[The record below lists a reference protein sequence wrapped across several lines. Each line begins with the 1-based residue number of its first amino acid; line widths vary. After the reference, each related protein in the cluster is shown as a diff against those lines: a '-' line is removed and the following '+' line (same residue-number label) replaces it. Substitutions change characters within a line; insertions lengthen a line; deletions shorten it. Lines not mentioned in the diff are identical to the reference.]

1 MLQAPMTEVS
11 RTMKMNLP
19 SRSHEPSLASRL
31 VHAVSARLSVASIGM
46 ACAGCLIATLGSD
59 SARASDAVALF
70 RSSDTVEL
78 TLSGP
83 WRKIVRNRANQDSYP
98 ATLEYIDESGNRKI
112 VELTVERRG
121 KTRQRICRFPPIKLR
136 FGKNDV
142 KGTLF
147 EGNKS
152 IKMVTHCD
160 NGRRWDEY
168 YILEMLAYPIYNVVT
183 DRSFR
188 IRPLSVTYHDSDR
201 DRNDGPRFAFLIEDD
216 KLVANRNGLD
226 KYDVGDISADRL
238 EPLESSRFALFQYL
252 IGNEDWSS
260 LGGPP
265 GEDCCHNAKLI
276 APESGEPLYA
286 LPYDFDSSGFVD
298 AHYAAPNDGLPISK
312 VSQRLYRGFC
322 LHNSTLETA
331 RDEFLQNKQTIQAI
345 VEEEPRLRSRTR
357 SRATRYLEGFFAVME
372 DPELFERAIT
382 GACRK

>member
-1 MLQAPMTEVS
+1 
-11 RTMKMNLP
+11 MKMKLP
-19 SRSHEPSLASRL
+19 SLSHETSLASRL
-31 VHAVSARLSVASIGM
+31 VHAISARLSVASIGM
-46 ACAGCLIATLGSD
+46 VCAGCLIAGSGSS
-59 SARASDAVALF
+59 SARASEAVALF
-70 RSSDTVEL
+70 RSGDTVEL
-78 TLSGP
+78 TISAP
-83 WRKIVRNRANQDSYP
+83 WRKIVRDRTNQDPYP
-98 ATLEYIDESGNRKI
+98 ASLEYIDESGSREI
-112 VELTVERRG
+112 IALTVERRG
-121 KTRQRICRFPPIKLR
+121 KTRQRICRFPPVKLR
-136 FGKNDV
+136 FDKSDV
-142 KGTLF
+142 KETLF

-160 NGRRWDEY
+160 NGRRWEQY
-168 YILEMLAYPIYNVVT
+168 YILEMLAYPIYNVIT

-226 KYDVGDISADRL
+226 KYDAAEIPADRL
-238 EPLESSRFALFQYL
+238 DSLESSRFALFQYL

-298 AHYAAPNDGLPISK
+298 AHYAAPNDGLRISK

-345 VEEEPRLRSRTR
+345 VEGEPRLRSRTR
-357 SRATRYLEGFFAVME
+357 SRATRYLDGFFTVME